1 MGDPHVLA
9 TGVVFRGIEGTAR
22 AMTIEGMME
31 SERRREGEE
40 ERLLR
45 RLAAGD
51 VDSFGMIY
59 DRYSR
64 SVYSLAWK
72 MLGDAQAAQEVTQE
86 VFEAI
91 WRGAR
96 AYAPGR
102 GSARTWILAMAHH
115 KSVDAMRRQRVRA
128 SEPLSEAHPDDA
140 DVVALAMRRV
150 EGAAVRAALATLSEA
165 QRAVVVL
172 AYYGGYTQQEI
183 ARRLGV
189 PLGTVKTRIRDGLQ
203 KLRDRLTAAAEEST
217 E

>member
-1 MGDPHVLA
+1 MGDPRVLA

-31 SERRREGEE
+31 SERRRDSEE
-40 ERLLR
+40 EQLLH

-51 VDSFGMIY
+51 VESFGMIY